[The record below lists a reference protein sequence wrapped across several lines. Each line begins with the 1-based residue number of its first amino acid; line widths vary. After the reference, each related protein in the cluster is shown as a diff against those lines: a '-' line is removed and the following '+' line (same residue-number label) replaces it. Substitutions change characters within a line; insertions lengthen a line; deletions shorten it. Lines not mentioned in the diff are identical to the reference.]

1 MPALELLNRP
11 LGDLLLLLILEG
23 LPLDTLWQLERDA
36 LGGPWHGELDANL
49 GGEMILWELGT
60 HLDSE
65 AQTIATFLINEGID
79 AEGSCV
85 FTVDAIV
92 HDKEFAVRRI
102 D

>member
-1 MPALELLNRP
+1 
-11 LGDLLLLLILEG
+11 
-23 LPLDTLWQLERDA
+23 
-36 LGGPWHGELDANL
+36 
-49 GGEMILWELGT
+49 MILWELGT